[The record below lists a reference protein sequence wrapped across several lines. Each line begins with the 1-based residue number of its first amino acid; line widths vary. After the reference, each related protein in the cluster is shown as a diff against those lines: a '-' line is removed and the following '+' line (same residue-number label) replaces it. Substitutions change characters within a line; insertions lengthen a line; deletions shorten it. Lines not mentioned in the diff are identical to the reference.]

1 MNKDYAMQIVDT
13 IADDLLMIQNP
24 ARYTG
29 GEFHYGEKDLSK
41 VNLYT
46 AICFPDLYEIGM
58 SNNAVRILYDLLNN
72 MEEVYCDRVFSVAH
86 DFEQLLRQ
94 KQIPLYTLDLQKPLS
109 ELDMLGIS
117 IGYELCATNI
127 LQVLE
132 LGLIPLHAVDRTDE
146 HPIVICGGP
155 AATNPLPFAPFMD
168 FVYIGEAEGGLEEV
182 AGLLLE
188 AKKQHK
194 SRSEKIALLKELPY
208 LWYKGKKLASR
219 FIDTTFATPGKHT
232 YRHYVVPNFKVAQ
245 DNGVVEIMRGCP
257 NSCRFCHAGQY
268 YKPYRQKLYS
278 TMAEQVEQHVSDF
291 GYREV
296 TLSSLSSGDHPYIK
310 ELIETLNTEYSQR
323 HVSFSLPSLK
333 VNSFSLGIL
342 EQLSEVRKSGLTFA
356 IETPKE
362 AWQRAMNKEVPLE
375 QVIEIAREAKSR
387 GWKLAKFYFMIGLPF
402 VDREVE
408 NQAIVD
414 YVGAIFDATRLS
426 MNINIGT
433 FIPKPHTPFQ
443 WCSQLTPKQSY
454 EQLSS
459 LKKAINERIRGCKVS
474 YHEPNIS
481 YLEGLISRGDERYAE
496 VIESAYR
503 KGCRLDAWDE
513 HLKAELW
520 MEAIKEASYNPDT
533 CIFDPYGLDEDLPWD
548 SVSMRVSKKFLKDE
562 YEMAKSLLLTERCFE
577 SCDHLCGVCSKVTEV
592 MDTTHKDPILE
603 QVRNKTLAVE
613 PKVET
618 VEKTVQA
625 LITYRRFGRSLYISH
640 IHAMRNFEMAFQRSK
655 VGVQFTQGFNPKPRL
670 EFVNPL
676 SVGIAGDEEVML
688 AELIDFEGLAESEV
702 KEKLSLAL
710 NAGYEIKEVIFLR
723 LDKKQTL
730 AKYLKGSLYTIE
742 TRADEESRLIL
753 ESFCNQELKDV
764 VVRKEAEGLFSVR
777 LEGEKNLVKLLFG
790 SETDKFALASRLRIT
805 RKALFAG
812 SWEVSYPAFF
822 TSLMKEQRSIQ

>member
-1 MNKDYAMQIVDT
+1 MQIVDM

-29 GEFHYGEKDLSK
+29 GEFHYGTKDLAK
-41 VNLYT
+41 VYFHT

-58 SNNAVRILYDLLNN
+58 SNNAVRILYDLLNS
-72 MEEVYCDRVFSVAH
+72 MEEVYCDRVFSVAP
-86 DFEQLLRQ
+86 DFEQLLRE
-94 KQIPLYTLDLQKPLS
+94 KQLPLYTLDLQKPLS

-117 IGYELCATNI
+117 IGYELGATNI
-127 LQVLE
+127 LQVLD
-132 LGLIPLHAVDRTDE
+132 LGGIPLHACDRTDE

-155 AATNPLPFAPFMD
+155 AVTNPLPFAPFMD
-168 FVYIGEAEGGLEEV
+168 FVYIGEAEEGLQEV
-182 AGLLLE
+182 ARILID
-188 AKKQHK
+188 AKKQQK
-194 SRSEKIALLKELPY
+194 SRSEKLALLQSLPY
-208 LWYKGKKLASR
+208 LWYTGKKLALR
-219 FIDTTFATPGKHT
+219 FIDTNFATPESHT

-268 YKPYRQKLYS
+268 YKPYRQKQYS
-278 TMAEQVEQHVSDF
+278 TMAAQVEQHVSDF
-291 GYREV
+291 GYREI

-310 ELIETLNTEYSQR
+310 ELIETLNAEYSHR

-387 GWKLAKFYFMIGLPF
+387 GWKLAKFYFMVGLPF
-402 VDREVE
+402 VDRQVE

-414 YVGAIFDATRLS
+414 YVGAIYDATRLS

-433 FIPKPHTPFQ
+433 FIPKAHTPFQ
-443 WCSQLTPKQSY
+443 WCSQLTPTQSY

-481 YLEGLISRGDERYAE
+481 YLEGLISRGDERYAA

-513 HLKAELW
+513 YLKSDLW
-520 MEAIKEASYNPDT
+520 LEAIGEASYNPDT
-533 CIFDPYGLDEDLPWD
+533 CIFEPYSLDEELPWD

-562 YEMAKSLLLTERCFE
+562 YEKAKNLLLTERCFE
-577 SCDHLCGVCSKVTEV
+577 SCSHLCGVCSKVTEV
-592 MDTTHKDPILE
+592 IDTTHKDPILE
-603 QVRNKTLAVE
+603 QVRDKTLVIE
-613 PKVET
+613 PKE
-618 VEKTVQA
+618 EPISKTVQA

-655 VGVQFTQGFNPKPRL
+655 VGVQFTQGFNPKPKL

-688 AELIDFEGLAESEV
+688 AELIDSENLTEQEV
-702 KEKLSLAL
+702 KEKLGSAL
-710 NAGYEIKEVIFLR
+710 NDGYEIVQVLFLR

-742 TRADEESRLIL
+742 TREDEKSRTLL
-753 ESFCNQELKDV
+753 ESFCDQELKDV
-764 VVRKEAEGLFSVR
+764 VVHKESEGLFSVR
-777 LEGEKNLVKLLFG
+777 LEGEKNLVKSLFG
-790 SETDKFALASRLRIT
+790 NDTDKFALASRLRIT
-805 RKALFAG
+805 RKALYAG
-812 SWEVSYPAFF
+812 SWGVSYPQFF
-822 TSLMKEQRSIQ
+822 ASLQ

>member
-1 MNKDYAMQIVDT
+1 MQIVDM

-29 GEFHYGEKDLSK
+29 GEFHYGTKDLAK
-41 VNLYT
+41 VYFHT

-58 SNNAVRILYDLLNN
+58 SNNAVRILYDLLNS
-72 MEEVYCDRVFSVAH
+72 MEEVYCDRVFSVAP
-86 DFEQLLRQ
+86 DFEQLLRE
-94 KQIPLYTLDLQKPLS
+94 KQLPLYTLDLQKPLS

-117 IGYELCATNI
+117 IGYELSATNI
-127 LQVLE
+127 LQVLD
-132 LGLIPLHAVDRTDE
+132 LGGIPLHACDRTDE

-155 AATNPLPFAPFMD
+155 AVTNPLPFAPFMD
-168 FVYIGEAEGGLEEV
+168 FVYIGEAEEGLQEV
-182 AGLLLE
+182 ARILID
-188 AKKQHK
+188 AKKQQK
-194 SRSEKIALLKELPY
+194 SRSEKLALLQSLPY
-208 LWYKGKKLASR
+208 LWYTGKKLALR
-219 FIDTTFATPGKHT
+219 FIDTNFATPESHT

-268 YKPYRQKLYS
+268 YKPYRQKQYS
-278 TMAEQVEQHVSDF
+278 TMAAQVEQHVSDF
-291 GYREV
+291 GYREI

-310 ELIETLNTEYSQR
+310 ELIETLNAEYSHR

-387 GWKLAKFYFMIGLPF
+387 GWKLAKFYFMVGLPF
-402 VDREVE
+402 VDRQVE

-414 YVGAIFDATRLS
+414 YVGAIYDATRLS

-433 FIPKPHTPFQ
+433 FIPKAHTPFQ
-443 WCSQLTPKQSY
+443 WCSQLTPTQSY

-481 YLEGLISRGDERYAE
+481 YLEGLISRGDERYAA

-513 HLKAELW
+513 YLKSDLW
-520 MEAIKEASYNPDT
+520 LEAIGEASYNPDT
-533 CIFDPYGLDEDLPWD
+533 CIFEPYSLDEELPWD

-562 YEMAKSLLLTERCFE
+562 YEKAKNLLLTERCFE
-577 SCDHLCGVCSKVTEV
+577 SCSHLCGVCSKVTEV
-592 MDTTHKDPILE
+592 IDTTHKDPILE
-603 QVRNKTLAVE
+603 QVRDKTLVIE
-613 PKVET
+613 PKE
-618 VEKTVQA
+618 EPISKTVQA

-655 VGVQFTQGFNPKPRL
+655 VGVQFTQGFNPKPKL

-688 AELIDFEGLAESEV
+688 AELIDSENLTEQEV
-702 KEKLSLAL
+702 KEKLGSAL
-710 NAGYEIKEVIFLR
+710 NDGYEIVQVLFLR

-742 TRADEESRLIL
+742 TREDEKSRTLL
-753 ESFCNQELKDV
+753 ESFCDQELKDV
-764 VVRKEAEGLFSVR
+764 VVHKESEGLFSVR
-777 LEGEKNLVKLLFG
+777 LEGEKNLVKSLFG
-790 SETDKFALASRLRIT
+790 NDTDKFALASRLRIT
-805 RKALFAG
+805 RKALYAG
-812 SWEVSYPAFF
+812 SWGVSYPQFF
-822 TSLMKEQRSIQ
+822 ASLQ

>member
-1 MNKDYAMQIVDT
+1 MQIVDM

-29 GEFHYGEKDLSK
+29 GEFHYGTKDLAK
-41 VNLYT
+41 VYFHT

-58 SNNAVRILYDLLNN
+58 SNNAVRILYDLLNS
-72 MEEVYCDRVFSVAH
+72 MEEVYCDRVFSVAP
-86 DFEQLLRQ
+86 DFEQLLRE
-94 KQIPLYTLDLQKPLS
+94 KQLPLYTLDLQKPLS

-117 IGYELCATNI
+117 IGYELGATNI
-127 LQVLE
+127 LQVLD
-132 LGLIPLHAVDRTDE
+132 LGGIPLHACDRTDE

-155 AATNPLPFAPFMD
+155 AVTNPLPFAPFMD
-168 FVYIGEAEGGLEEV
+168 FVYIGEAEEGLQEV
-182 AGLLLE
+182 ARILIN
-188 AKKQHK
+188 AKKQQK
-194 SRSEKIALLKELPY
+194 SRSEKLALLQSLPY
-208 LWYKGKKLASR
+208 LWYTGKKLALR
-219 FIDTTFATPGKHT
+219 FIDTNFATPESHT

-268 YKPYRQKLYS
+268 YKPYRQKQYS
-278 TMAEQVEQHVSDF
+278 TMAAQVEQHVSDF
-291 GYREV
+291 GYREI

-310 ELIETLNTEYSQR
+310 ELIETLNAEYSHR

-387 GWKLAKFYFMIGLPF
+387 GWKLAKFYFMVGLPF
-402 VDREVE
+402 VDRQVE

-414 YVGAIFDATRLS
+414 YVGAIYDATHLS

-433 FIPKPHTPFQ
+433 FIPKAHTPFQ
-443 WCSQLTPKQSY
+443 WCSQLTPTQSY

-481 YLEGLISRGDERYAE
+481 YLEGLISRGDERYAA

-513 HLKAELW
+513 YLKSDLW
-520 MEAIKEASYNPDT
+520 LEAIGEASYNPDT
-533 CIFDPYGLDEDLPWD
+533 CIFEPYGLDEELPWD

-562 YEMAKSLLLTERCFE
+562 YEKAKDLLLTERCFE
-577 SCDHLCGVCSKVTEV
+577 LCSHLCGVCSKVTEV
-592 MDTTHKDPILE
+592 IDTTHKDPILE
-603 QVRNKTLAVE
+603 QVRDKTLVIE
-613 PKVET
+613 PKE
-618 VEKTVQA
+618 EPISKTVQA

-655 VGVQFTQGFNPKPRL
+655 VGVQFTQGFNPKPKL

-688 AELIDFEGLAESEV
+688 AELIDSENLTEQEV
-702 KEKLSLAL
+702 KEKLGSAL
-710 NAGYEIKEVIFLR
+710 NDGYEIVQVLFLR

-742 TRADEESRLIL
+742 TREDEKSRTLL
-753 ESFCNQELKDV
+753 ESFCDQELKDV
-764 VVRKEAEGLFSVR
+764 AVHKESEGLFSVR
-777 LEGEKNLVKLLFG
+777 LEGEKNLVKSLFG
-790 SETDKFALASRLRIT
+790 NDTDKFALASRLRIT
-805 RKALFAG
+805 RKALYAG
-812 SWEVSYPAFF
+812 SWGVSYPQFF
-822 TSLMKEQRSIQ
+822 ASLQ

>member
-1 MNKDYAMQIVDT
+1 MQIVDM

-29 GEFHYGEKDLSK
+29 GEFHYGTKDLAK
-41 VNLYT
+41 VYFHT

-58 SNNAVRILYDLLNN
+58 SNNAVRILYDLLNS
-72 MEEVYCDRVFSVAH
+72 MEEVYCDRVFSVAP
-86 DFEQLLRQ
+86 DFEQLLRE
-94 KQIPLYTLDLQKPLS
+94 KQLPLYTLDLQKPLS

-117 IGYELCATNI
+117 IGYELGATNI
-127 LQVLE
+127 LQVLD
-132 LGLIPLHAVDRTDE
+132 LGGIPLHACDRTDE

-155 AATNPLPFAPFMD
+155 AVTNPLPFAPFMD
-168 FVYIGEAEGGLEEV
+168 FVYIGEAEEGLQEV
-182 AGLLLE
+182 ARILID
-188 AKKQHK
+188 AKKQQK
-194 SRSEKIALLKELPY
+194 SRSEKLALLQSLPY
-208 LWYKGKKLASR
+208 LWYTGKKLALR
-219 FIDTTFATPGKHT
+219 FIDTNFATPESHT

-278 TMAEQVEQHVSDF
+278 TMAAQVEQHVSDF
-291 GYREV
+291 GYREI

-310 ELIETLNTEYSQR
+310 ELIETLNVEYSHR

-387 GWKLAKFYFMIGLPF
+387 GWKLAKFYFMVGLPF
-402 VDREVE
+402 VDRQVE

-414 YVGAIFDATRLS
+414 YVGAIYDATRLS

-433 FIPKPHTPFQ
+433 FIPKAHTPFQ
-443 WCSQLTPKQSY
+443 WCSQLTPTQSY

-481 YLEGLISRGDERYAE
+481 YLEGLISRGDERYAS

-513 HLKAELW
+513 YLKSDLW
-520 MEAIKEASYNPDT
+520 LEAIGESSYNPDT
-533 CIFDPYGLDEDLPWD
+533 CIFEPYGLDEELPWD

-562 YEMAKSLLLTERCFE
+562 YEKAKNLLLTERCFE
-577 SCDHLCGVCSKVTEV
+577 SCSHLCGVCSKVTEV
-592 MDTTHKDPILE
+592 IDTTHKDPILE
-603 QVRNKTLAVE
+603 QVRDKTLVIE
-613 PKVET
+613 PKE
-618 VEKTVQA
+618 EPISKTVQA

-640 IHAMRNFEMAFQRSK
+640 IHSMRNFEMAFQRSK
-655 VGVQFTQGFNPKPRL
+655 VGVQFTQGFNPKPKL

-688 AELIDFEGLAESEV
+688 AELIDSENLTEQEV
-702 KEKLSLAL
+702 KEKLGSAL
-710 NAGYEIKEVIFLR
+710 NDGYEIVQVLFLR

-742 TRADEESRLIL
+742 TREDEKSRTLL
-753 ESFCNQELKDV
+753 ESFCDQELKDV
-764 VVRKEAEGLFSVR
+764 VVHKESEGLFSVR
-777 LEGEKNLVKLLFG
+777 LEGEKNLVKSLFG
-790 SETDKFALASRLRIT
+790 NDTDKFALASRLRIT
-805 RKALFAG
+805 RKALYAG
-812 SWEVSYPAFF
+812 SWGVSYPQFF
-822 TSLMKEQRSIQ
+822 ASLQ

>member
-1 MNKDYAMQIVDT
+1 MQIVDM

-29 GEFHYGEKDLSK
+29 GEFHYGTKDLAK
-41 VNLYT
+41 VYFHT

-58 SNNAVRILYDLLNN
+58 SNNAVRILYDLLNS
-72 MEEVYCDRVFSVAH
+72 MEEVYCDRVFSVAP
-86 DFEQLLRQ
+86 DFEQLLRE
-94 KQIPLYTLDLQKPLS
+94 KQLPLYTLDLQKPLS

-117 IGYELCATNI
+117 IGYELSATNI
-127 LQVLE
+127 LQVLD
-132 LGLIPLHAVDRTDE
+132 LGGIPLHACDRTDE

-155 AATNPLPFAPFMD
+155 AVTNPLPFAPFMD
-168 FVYIGEAEGGLEEV
+168 FVYIGEAEEGLQEV
-182 AGLLLE
+182 ARILID
-188 AKKQHK
+188 AKKQQK
-194 SRSEKIALLKELPY
+194 SRSEKLALLQSLPY
-208 LWYKGKKLASR
+208 LWYTGKKLALR
-219 FIDTTFATPGKHT
+219 FIDTNFATPESHT

-278 TMAEQVEQHVSDF
+278 TMAAQVEQHVSDF
-291 GYREV
+291 GYREI

-310 ELIETLNTEYSQR
+310 ELIETLNAEYSHR

-375 QVIEIAREAKSR
+375 QVIEISREAKSR
-387 GWKLAKFYFMIGLPF
+387 GWKLAKFYFMVGLPF
-402 VDREVE
+402 VDRQVE

-414 YVGAIFDATRLS
+414 YVGAIYDATRLS

-433 FIPKPHTPFQ
+433 FIPKAHTPFQ
-443 WCSQLTPKQSY
+443 WCSQLTPTQSY

-481 YLEGLISRGDERYAE
+481 YLEGLISRGDERYAA

-513 HLKAELW
+513 YLKSDLW
-520 MEAIKEASYNPDT
+520 LEAIGEASYNPDT
-533 CIFDPYGLDEDLPWD
+533 CIFEPYGLDEELPWD

-562 YEMAKSLLLTERCFE
+562 YEKAKNLLLTERCFE
-577 SCDHLCGVCSKVTEV
+577 SCSHLCGVCSKVTEV
-592 MDTTHKDPILE
+592 IDTTHKDPILE
-603 QVRNKTLAVE
+603 QVRDKTLVIE
-613 PKVET
+613 PKE
-618 VEKTVQA
+618 EPISKTVQA

-655 VGVQFTQGFNPKPRL
+655 VGVQFTQGFNPKPKL

-688 AELIDFEGLAESEV
+688 AELIDSENLTEQEV
-702 KEKLSLAL
+702 KEKLGSAL
-710 NAGYEIKEVIFLR
+710 NDGYEIVQVLFLR

-742 TRADEESRLIL
+742 TREDEKSRTLL
-753 ESFCNQELKDV
+753 ESFCDQELKDV
-764 VVRKEAEGLFSVR
+764 VVHKESEGLFSVR
-777 LEGEKNLVKLLFG
+777 LEGEKNLVKSLFG
-790 SETDKFALASRLRIT
+790 NDTDKFALASRLRIT
-805 RKALFAG
+805 RKALYAG
-812 SWEVSYPAFF
+812 SWGVSYPQFF
-822 TSLMKEQRSIQ
+822 ASLQ